1 MVKNKNK
8 RIFMF
13 LENKEWVCRVFKMEF
28 LELRRE
34 SFFLEG

>member
-8 RIFMF
+8 RTLMF
-13 LENKEWVCRVFKMEF
+13 LENKEWVCRVLKMEL

-34 SFFLEG
+34 SSSLEG